1 MDREPD
7 LKSQHYEQK
16 YYKPIWSAVPPFIP
30 PLLFFSFSSR
40 QRLLRQFRHDGI
52 DSPQKLEVKTVRKA
66 LWMIVFV
73 SHCYSRCVCVC
84 VYQRDGERERGCPG
98 VVTCCG
104 AHLFIPSFP
113 PSLHPPPPPHYC
125 LWCFSVTLC

>member
-1 MDREPD
+1 MDREPH

-16 YYKPIWSAVPPFIP
+16 YYKPIWSTVPPFIP
-30 PLLFFSFSSR
+30 PLFFSFSSR

-52 DSPQKLEVKTVRKA
+52 GSPQKLELRTVRKA
-66 LWMIVFV
+66 LCMTVFV
-73 SHCYSRCVCVC
+73 SHCYSRCVGVCVC
-84 VYQRDGERERGCPG
+84 VYQRWRKRERGCPG

-104 AHLFIPSFP
+104 AHLFSSSLP
-113 PSLHPPPPPHYC
+113 PSLHPPPRHC